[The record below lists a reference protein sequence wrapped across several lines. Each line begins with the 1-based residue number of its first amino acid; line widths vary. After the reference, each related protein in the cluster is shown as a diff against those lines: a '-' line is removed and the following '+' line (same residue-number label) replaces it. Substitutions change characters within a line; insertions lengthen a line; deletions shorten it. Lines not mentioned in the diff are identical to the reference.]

1 MCKASKYRLLKEGET
16 VRPLDEFY
24 DDDAKKW
31 KHVMNSVGKPA
42 PNPCYT
48 SHRLFRRRLKDV

>member
-1 MCKASKYRLLKEGET
+1 MCKASKYHLLKEGEI

-31 KHVMNSVGKPA
+31 KRVVNSVGKPVSS
-42 PNPCYT
+42 PCYT
-48 SHRLFRRRLKDV
+48 SHLLFRRRLKED